1 MAIRTGKL
9 VVNREQMA
17 EALTRM
23 AEKLATATEQEI
35 DARVAAAFTT
45 HRRAHHR
52 SLRQRLADFLVKAR
66 S

>member
-17 EALTRM
+17 EALSRM
-23 AEKLATATEQEI
+23 AVKLAEATEKEI

-45 HRRAHHR
+45 HNRARHR
-52 SLRQRLADFLVKAR
+52 SLRQRFADFLVRAR